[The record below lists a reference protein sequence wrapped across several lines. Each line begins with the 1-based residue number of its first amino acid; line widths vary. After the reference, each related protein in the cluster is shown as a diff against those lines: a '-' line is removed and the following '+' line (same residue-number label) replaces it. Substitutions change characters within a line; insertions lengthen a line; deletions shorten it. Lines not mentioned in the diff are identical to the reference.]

1 MLEHLFKKENASAIG
16 SPSLIILPGMQMLSK
31 DTWKE
36 LLAYVENGATLL
48 VNGCID
54 KDACF
59 GAEVKIGALDKNYS
73 TRNLRDFESIVIDD
87 KKYTLDFRRMVGY
100 ADVSNLLDCG
110 ETGSNTITEYHVG
123 KGTILYCPYPLELST
138 NTDAMAACYRYAI
151 KKAQAQNDIFRLVN
165 GCASILLHA
174 ASYEKCTV
182 YTLMNEG
189 PADTITFTDL
199 RSNVTYTVSLGTICS
214 GKLWVDEAGK
224 LLQTFGTLKITHT
237 QKGV

>member
-1 MLEHLFKKENASAIG
+1 
-16 SPSLIILPGMQMLSK
+16 
-31 DTWKE
+31 
-36 LLAYVENGATLL
+36 
-48 VNGCID
+48 
-54 KDACF
+54 
-59 GAEVKIGALDKNYS
+59 
-73 TRNLRDFESIVIDD
+73 
-87 KKYTLDFRRMVGY
+87 MVGY

-110 ETGSNTITEYHVG
+110 ETSSNTITEYHVG

-151 KKAQAQNDIFRLVN
+151 KKAQAQNDMFRLVEGRPN
-165 GCASILLHA
+165 ILLHA

-189 PADTITFTDL
+189 PADSIIFTDL

-214 GKLWVDEAGK
+214 GKLWIDEAGK
-224 LLQTFGTLKITHT
+224 LLQTFGTLKVTHT